1 MSFLR
6 LGLGA
11 LQMLTSDAK
20 SRLMAWMPIPL
31 QELEPCIPSR
41 KAQRKQTRT
50 WFSRIEL
57 QPPRS
62 RATHRHE
69 LQLVVA

>member
-11 LQMLTSDAK
+11 LQMLASDSAA
-20 SRLMAWMPIPL
+20 RLMAWRPIPL

-41 KAQRKQTRT
+41 KAQHKQAQT
-50 WFSRIEL
+50 WFSKVEL
-57 QPPRS
+57 PPRS
-62 RATHRHE
+62 RSNTDHA
-69 LQLVVA
+69 LQLAVA